1 MMRVHL
7 EPAGGRPAPAAST
20 HPACGGPD
28 PAAAASGPTWSR
40 GGYQQEHEQ
49 PGNPSTRGHHNEDL
63 RRAERRKA
71 RWEPEC
77 ILRLMRLRRVPPMR
91 TSTLSSASSKS
102 GHFFIR
108 ASRTHPSG
116 PHFLGEAKFVTPR
129 NTRCSL

>member
-1 MMRVHL
+1 MRIHL

-20 HPACGGPD
+20 HPARGGPD

-49 PGNPSTRGHHNEDL
+49 PGSPSTPGHHNEDL

-71 RWEPEC
+71 RWEPKC

-91 TSTLSSASSKS
+91 TSPRSPASS
-102 GHFFIR
+102 
-108 ASRTHPSG
+108 
-116 PHFLGEAKFVTPR
+116 
-129 NTRCSL
+129 